1 MFSDAMPGV
10 PVEIGK
16 NINVAVVSDDLK
28 KMTAEFNR
36 LGQDG
41 KIQME
46 LQETFWS
53 LGYGKAARGDN
64 ASWIISNKNRLSS
77 LCEDSLFS

>member
-1 MFSDAMPGV
+1 MDIHGSTVMFSDAMPGV

-16 NINVAVVSDDLK
+16 NIHVAVVSDDLK

-53 LGYGKAARGDN
+53 LGYGIA
-64 ASWIISNKNRLSS
+64 
-77 LCEDSLFS
+77 EDKYGVVWMFSHDDGRQ